1 MDDGWTLTCLFD
13 AGFVQYK
20 FDYDSEGELPDVEK
34 YNYKSFTAQVEAQLW
49 EEGTK
54 AYMKTDGRYYCKFHT
69 AGMNV
74 PRDGLRTGLLAHVR
88 AVASGAGAKNLREQG
103 HHAALLSV
111 LTQYELI
118 CISFWMNV

>member
-1 MDDGWTLTCLFD
+1 M
-13 AGFVQYK
+13 QYK
-20 FDYDSEGELPDVEK
+20 FEYDSEGELLDVEK

-54 AYMKTDGRYYCKFHT
+54 AYLKTDGRYYCKFHT
-69 AGMNV
+69 TGMNV

-103 HHAALLSV
+103 HHAALLRV
-111 LTQYELI
+111 LTEYG
-118 CISFWMNV
+118 N

>member
-34 YNYKSFTAQVEAQLW
+34 YNYKSFTAHVEAQLW

-54 AYMKTDGRYYCKFHT
+54 AYLRRDGRYFCKYHT
-69 AGMNV
+69 GGMNV
-74 PRDGLRTGLLAHVR
+74 PRDDLRTGLLAHVR
-88 AVASGAGAKNLREQG
+88 AVASGTGAKNLREQG

-111 LTQYELI
+111 LTQYD
-118 CISFWMNV
+118 N